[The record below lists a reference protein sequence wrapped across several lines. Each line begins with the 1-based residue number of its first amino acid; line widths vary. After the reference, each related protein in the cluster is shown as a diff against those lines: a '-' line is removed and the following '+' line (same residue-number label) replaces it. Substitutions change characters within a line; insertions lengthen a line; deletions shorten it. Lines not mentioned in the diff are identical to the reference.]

1 MSDHQGIFTQFFLD
15 PEVFFSLLV
24 IFINATTKE
33 FTFVNKAI
41 SSYDNAF

>member
-24 IFINATTKE
+24 IFINAT
-33 FTFVNKAI
+33 
-41 SSYDNAF
+41 SYRSNRDINVRQEL